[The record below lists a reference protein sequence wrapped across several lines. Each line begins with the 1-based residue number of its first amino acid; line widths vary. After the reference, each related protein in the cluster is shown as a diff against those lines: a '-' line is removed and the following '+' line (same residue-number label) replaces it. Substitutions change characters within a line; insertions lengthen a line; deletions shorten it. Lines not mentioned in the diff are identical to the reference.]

1 MWLRVRGSSPDRCKR
16 MQDSGQLRCNRKRTA
31 VECSAMTKSLQ
42 VLVSGASGL
51 IGTALEQRLQLE
63 GHQVRRLVRRPA
75 RSSDEI
81 SWDPERDI
89 LPELELEGF
98 DAVVHLAGE
107 NVAAGRWTN
116 ARMDA
121 IRDSRIKGTGLLAT
135 RLAGLARPPR
145 VLVAAS
151 AIGYYGDRGEELLDE
166 RSARGDGFLARVCA
180 EWEACSDP
188 ARAAG
193 IRVVQPRIGL
203 VLAEHG
209 GALAKMLTPFRLGVG
224 GRLGSGEQW
233 MSWISLDDVVSI
245 LETAVIDER
254 LVGPVNAVAPQ
265 PVRNADFTRALG
277 RALGR
282 PAVAHVPAFALRA
295 LAGRLADELL
305 LASIRVA
312 PRALERCDFRFRHP
326 TLDEALMSVL
336 RRAA

>member
-1 MWLRVRGSSPDRCKR
+1 
-16 MQDSGQLRCNRKRTA
+16 MQDSAELRCNCKRVAGEGIA
-31 VECSAMTKSLQ
+31 VTKSLQ

-51 IGTALEQRLQLE
+51 IGTALQQRLQSE

-75 RSSDEI
+75 RSTEEI

-89 LPELELEGF
+89 LPALELEGL

-116 ARMDA
+116 ARMTA

-145 VLVAAS
+145 VLVGAS
-151 AIGYYGDRGEELLDE
+151 AIGTYGDRGEELLDE
-166 RSARGDGFLARVCA
+166 RSARGDGFLARVCS
-180 EWEACSDP
+180 EWEACTDP

-203 VLAEHG
+203 VLAENG

-224 GRLGSGEQW
+224 GRLGSGRQW
-233 MSWISLDDVVSI
+233 MSWISLHDVVSI

-254 LVGPVNAVAPQ
+254 LAGPVNAVAPE
-265 PVRNADFTRALG
+265 PVRNADFTRALA

-282 PAVAHVPAFALRA
+282 PAIAHVPAFALRA
-295 LAGRLADELL
+295 LAGQLADELL

-326 TLDEALMSVL
+326 TLDEALNCVL